1 MVTVIPFA
9 DLTTTT
15 PVTNTVLRGDVD
27 VNDLEM
33 FYVNKKTGAGSAINR
48 GYVLSLTNTVT
59 PNAYA
64 VATAGDKR
72 PLVVS
77 GPASF
82 TWDFEKP
89 TQSAGDDDPTIQV
102 IKEGRVILKAAGD
115 IQPGSKVQAAANGE
129 VVTWDGTAGK
139 DCGVFIGKPG
149 TFGGNVIK
157 GAAANTN
164 LIWVDFDGAGG

>member
-1 MVTVIPFA
+1 MVTVIPYA

-15 PVTNTVLRGDVD
+15 PVTNVVLRGDVD

-33 FYVNKKTGAGSAINR
+33 FYVNKETGSGKAINR
-48 GYVLSLTNTVT
+48 GYVLALTNTVT
-59 PNAYA
+59 PNAY
-64 VATAGDKR
+64 VIATAGDKR

-82 TWDFEKP
+82 TWDWEKP

-102 IKEGRVILKAAGD
+102 IKEGRVVLKAGGA
-115 IQPGSKVQAAANGE
+115 IQPGAKVQAAANGE
-129 VVTWDGTAGK
+129 VVNWDGTAGK

-149 TFGGNVIK
+149 TFGGNVTK
-157 GAAANTN
+157 GAAAQND
-164 LIWVDFDGAGG
+164 LIWVDFEGTGG